1 MTRAVNSP
9 AAVPAVVTEIGRH
22 AAIRALNL
30 AHGECRILDLR
41 EGDVV
46 ENLKIQM
53 TAAGK
58 RHPELPRL
66 ICGLGL
72 KVEPQARGRADSAV
86 ARIVC
91 DYAVQYD
98 FADRAFFDRITDR
111 DIEMFSAYNTSL
123 NAWPHAREF
132 VQSMAARMML
142 PPLILP
148 LFRPAETIPV
158 ERWRMGAET

>member
-1 MTRAVNSP
+1 MTKAAQKP
-9 AAVPAVVTEIGRH
+9 GAVPAMVTEIGQH
-22 AAIRALNL
+22 ATIRSINL
-30 AHGECRILDLR
+30 VRSECAILDLR

-46 ENLKIQM
+46 EGLKIQM
-53 TAAGK
+53 NAGGK
-58 RHPELPRL
+58 KHGDLPRL
-66 ICGLGL
+66 ICVFGV
-72 KVEPQARGRADSAV
+72 KVEPQAKGRADGPV

-91 DYAVQYD
+91 DYAAQYD

-123 NAWPHAREF
+123 NVWPHVREF
-132 VQSMAARMML
+132 VQSTAGRMML

-158 ERWRMGAET
+158 DRWKDSK